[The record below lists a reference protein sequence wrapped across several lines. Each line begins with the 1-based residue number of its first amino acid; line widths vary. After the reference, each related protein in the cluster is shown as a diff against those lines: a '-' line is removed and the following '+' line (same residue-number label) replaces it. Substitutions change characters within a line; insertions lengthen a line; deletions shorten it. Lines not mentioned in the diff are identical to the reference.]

1 MCRDTA
7 CSVRKDKPHLTYKS
21 RIQAKRVNYPNKPYS
36 FEEIKI
42 ELLDFYES
50 NSSTSAPNHPNSQG
64 GLIIRG
70 AKILQ
75 NVEKSS
81 KFQRL
86 LHYRLFLSYTKN

>member
-1 MCRDTA
+1 MEYNLHFVLLT
-7 CSVRKDKPHLTYKS
+7 SYEVR
-21 RIQAKRVNYPNKPYS
+21 
-36 FEEIKI
+36 KI
-42 ELLDFYES
+42 ELLDFIES

-64 GLIIRG
+64 GLIIRV

-86 LHYRLFLSYTKN
+86 YR